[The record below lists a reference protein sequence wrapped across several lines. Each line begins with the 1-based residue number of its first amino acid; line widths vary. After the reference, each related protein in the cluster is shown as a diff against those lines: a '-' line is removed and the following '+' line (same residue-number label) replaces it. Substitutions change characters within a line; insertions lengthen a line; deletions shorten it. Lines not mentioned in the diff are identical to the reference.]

1 LSGEIPT
8 CNPITSTINQGSV
21 GINPDLQKTMDTLI
35 IGGGLSG
42 LTVAHKLRKL
52 CPGHQ
57 SLILEKSDRAGGVIW
72 SHAENDFLA
81 ENGPHGF
88 LDNCPES
95 RLLLQESGLD
105 QECVKAPLSRFV
117 RYVCMDGRLRC
128 IPQSPLKIIMAP
140 LISPLAKIRVLGE
153 LFKKPLEGEPTVAE
167 WVEHRFG
174 QALLPYVDAVFT
186 GTYAGDLNRLVID
199 GVMPGVRRLEKTHGS
214 LIRGLLAKM
223 NQTRQAKTTTG
234 EKKKGLPAMTS
245 FPGGM
250 GRLPEKLAESL
261 QPGRDILFNCGVKA
275 IRKTQTGWEVESD
288 QGSHQARNLALAL
301 PINPSLDLL
310 HTFATSM
317 PQNAVPEARI
327 VTIALG
333 FGPGSTLPPGFGY
346 LAPEQENRFCLG
358 ALFSSNMFVER
369 APQGHILLEALIG
382 GRRHPE
388 RLDLDDTTLIRQTL
402 VDLRQLLPL
411 QGEPLYAKVLR
422 PKGGIPQLEAG
433 YPALLNWRDQLMRE
447 NPGLFIHGFGW
458 EGIGLNDMIKSA
470 SQVAESIRE
479 NSGASRE
486 EAAVKGI
493 YF

>member
-1 LSGEIPT
+1 
-8 CNPITSTINQGSV
+8 
-21 GINPDLQKTMDTLI
+21 MDTLI

-42 LTVAHKLRKL
+42 LTVAHKLRQL

-72 SHAENDFLA
+72 SHSENGFLA

-95 RLLLQESGLD
+95 QLLLQETGLD

-117 RYVCMDGRLRC
+117 RYVCIDGALRC

-140 LISPLAKIRVLGE
+140 LISPLAKIRVAGE
-153 LFKKPLEGEPTVAE
+153 LFKKPLAGEPTVAE
-167 WVEHRFG
+167 WVAHRFG
-174 QALLPYVDAVFT
+174 PALLPYVDAVFT

-199 GVMPGVRRLEKTHGS
+199 GVMPGVRRLEKAHGS
-214 LIRGLLAKM
+214 VIRGLLTKM
-223 NQTRQAKTTTG
+223 NQARKAKTTTG
-234 EKKKGLPAMTS
+234 GKKKGLPAMTS

-261 QPGRDILFNCGVKA
+261 QPGRDILLGCGVQA
-275 IRKTQTGWEVESD
+275 IHKTPSGWEVESD
-288 QGSHQARNLALAL
+288 QGNHQAGNLVLAL
-301 PINPSLDLL
+301 PVNPSLALL
-310 HTFATSM
+310 HTFTPAM
-317 PQNAVPEARI
+317 PQSAVPEARI

-358 ALFSSNMFVER
+358 ALFSSNMFPAR
-369 APQGHILLEALIG
+369 APEGHILLEALVG

-388 RLDLDDTTLIRQTL
+388 RLDLDDATLIRQTL
-402 VDLRQLLPL
+402 ADLRQLLPL
-411 QGEPLYAKVLR
+411 QGEPVYARVLR

-433 YPALLNWRDQLMRE
+433 YPALLNWRDQLMQE

-470 SQVAESIRE
+470 TRIAASIRE
-479 NSGASRE
+479 NGGANKE

>member
-1 LSGEIPT
+1 
-8 CNPITSTINQGSV
+8 
-21 GINPDLQKTMDTLI
+21 MDTLI

-42 LTVAHKLRKL
+42 LTVAHKLRHS

-57 SLILEKSDRAGGVIW
+57 TLILEKSERPGGVIW
-72 SHAENDFLA
+72 SHAEAGFLA

-95 RLLLQESGLD
+95 QLLLQESGLD

-117 RYVCMDGRLRC
+117 RYVCMDGGLRC

-140 LISPLAKIRVLGE
+140 LISPLAKLRVAGE
-153 LFKKPLEGEPTVAE
+153 LFKKPLTGEPTVAE

-174 QALLPYVDAVFT
+174 PALLPYVDAVFT

-199 GVMPGVRRLEKTHGS
+199 GVMPGVRRLEMLHGS
-214 LIRGLLAKM
+214 VIRGLFAKM
-223 NQTRQAKTTTG
+223 KQSKKKG
-234 EKKKGLPAMTS
+234 GKKKGLPAMTS

-261 QPGRDILFNCGVKA
+261 QPGRDILLNCGVLA
-275 IRKTQTGWEVESD
+275 IRQNQAGWEVDSE
-288 QGSHQARNLALAL
+288 QGSHQARNLVLAL
-301 PINPSLDLL
+301 PINSSLGLL
-310 HTFATSM
+310 HTFTPPM
-317 PQNAVPEARI
+317 PRSTVPEARI

-346 LAPEQENRFCLG
+346 LAPEQEGRFCLG
-358 ALFSSNMFVER
+358 ALFSSNMFTQR
-369 APQGHILLEALIG
+369 APRGHILLEALVG

-388 RLDLDDTTLIRQTL
+388 RLDLDDATLIRMAL
-402 VDLRQLLPL
+402 EDLRALLPL
-411 QGEPLYAKVLR
+411 QGEPVFARVLR

-433 YPALLNWRDQLMRE
+433 YPALLDWRDQLMRE
-447 NPGLFIHGFGW
+447 HEGLFIHGFGW

-470 SQVAESIRE
+470 TRVADAIRA
-479 NSGASRE
+479 NAGTARE
-486 EAAVKGI
+486 EAAVKGV

>member
-1 LSGEIPT
+1 
-8 CNPITSTINQGSV
+8 
-21 GINPDLQKTMDTLI
+21 MDTLI

-42 LTVAHKLRKL
+42 LIVAHKLRQL

-57 SLILEKSDRAGGVIW
+57 FLILEKSDRTGGVIW
-72 SHAENDFLA
+72 SHAENGFLA

-95 RLLLQESGLD
+95 QLLLQETGLD

-117 RYVCMDGRLRC
+117 RYVCMVGRLRC
-128 IPQSPLKIIMAP
+128 IPQSPLKIIVAP
-140 LISPLAKIRVLGE
+140 LISPLAKLRVIGE

-174 QALLPYVDAVFT
+174 PALLPYVDAVFT

-199 GVMPGVRRLEKTHGS
+199 AVMPGVRRLEKAHGS
-214 LIRGLLAKM
+214 LIRGLFAKM
-223 NQTRQAKTTTG
+223 NEARQAKRTDG

-245 FPGGM
+245 FPIGM
-250 GRLPEKLAESL
+250 RRLPEKLAESL
-261 QPGRDILFNCGVKA
+261 QPGKDILFNCGVKA
-275 IRKTQTGWEVESD
+275 IRKTQSGWEVESS
-288 QGSHQARNLALAL
+288 QGRHQATNLVLAL

-310 HTFATSM
+310 RSVAPTM
-317 PQNAVPEARI
+317 PQYAVPEARI
-327 VTIALG
+327 VTVALG

-346 LAPEQENRFCLG
+346 LAPEQEKRFCLG
-358 ALFSSNMFVER
+358 ALFSSNMFIER
-369 APQGHILLEALIG
+369 APQSHILLEALIG

-388 RLDLDDTTLIRQTL
+388 RLDLDDATLIRQALT
-402 VDLRQLLPL
+402 DLRELLAL
-411 QGEPLYAKVLR
+411 QGEPVYAKVLR

-433 YPALLNWRDQLMRE
+433 YSALLNWRDQLMEE

-470 SQVAESIRE
+470 TRVAESIRK
-479 NSGASRE
+479 NAGASRE
-486 EAAVKGI
+486 EAEVKGI